1 MTLRVDWL
9 ADWQTTSKW
18 ETGWLKN
25 WFTDWLTVSLT
36 ERLKDWLTDWLTG
49 WESQTNR
56 QTDWLIDWQACTQT
70 LFYFSLRSFRKH
82 RRAREKEKIKNV
94 YFLLPHPYPLAL
106 VVNKSPPV
114 FIFYHP
120 RSTDFEKKGGSVNRL
135 LTDWLADWETCRLT
149 SWLND
154 YPVWF
159 SIRRENYPVW
169 RERSFKL
176 KKKGQPN

>member
-106 VVNKSPPV
+106 VVNKSHAV

-120 RSTDFEKKGGSVNRL
+120 RSTDFEKKGRVYEQ
-135 LTDWLADWETCRLT
+135 TIDWLTGWLRDLQTDQLT
-149 SWLND
+149 EWLSSMVFD
-154 YPVWF
+154 PA
-159 SIRRENYPVW
+159 RELSSMAW
-169 RERSFKL
+169 T
-176 KKKGQPN
+176 